1 MELSH
6 GLAQLNNAVQK
17 SQTVVYPR
25 KFITDI
31 WFYKEEETTKS
42 LQVTRL
48 LYLIN
53 YFYSIREYD
62 QTLTIIQQALDLN
75 HTKKKEL
82 LEIKARVFKRLGR
95 FREALEILDLLKTD
109 ASILFLKGQLH
120 SKAGNYCNGLE
131 SFVDYLKIRPDDY
144 SAWLE
149 MSMITHLIQEESDLA
164 HGISANDWNLIGCIM
179 ICISDIYYN
188 RPTSSSGE
196 LPSRRKRKS
205 QLSFNNENVDD
216 TISLLQNEFQNLE
229 KLMRT
234 SCLQLGI
241 IEVR

>member
-6 GLAQLNNAVQK
+6 GLAQLNNAVK
-17 SQTVVYPR
+17 NSQTVVYPR
-25 KFITDI
+25 NFITDT
-31 WFYKEEETTKS
+31 WFFTEQDTTKS

-95 FREALEILDLLKTD
+95 FREALEILDQLKTD

-120 SKAGNYCNGLE
+120 LKAGNYCSGLE
-131 SFVDYLKIRPDDY
+131 SFVDYLNIRPDDY

-149 MSMITHLIQEESDLA
+149 MSRITRLIQKESDLV
-164 HGISANDWNLIGCIM
+164 HGISAHDWNLIGDIM
-179 ICISDIYYN
+179 VWISDIYYN

-196 LPSRRKRKS
+196 LLSRRKRKS
-205 QLSFNNENVDD
+205 KLSFNSINVED
-216 TISLLQNEFQNLE
+216 TISLLQNEFGNLE